1 MRRLVRWFW
10 ITVALVFLFEAWLW
24 DHLQPTRRLDRRPA
38 AAAPPQGADLEM
50 GGAAV
55 AGLVADRFIVP
66 LGLLLP
72 FKLAGLWLLAR
83 GYWMGAAGTLFF
95 AKIVGLGSTAFVF
108 DAARQKLL
116 QLGWFRRLYDI
127 VMAWRAWAH
136 RARRSGQGA
145 HQGAHGDVCA
155 APGRPRRAAAASH
168 PPARAHAAPCREAG
182 AAGSGRDVVAHST
195 ASGRRAARTGRCR

>member
-1 MRRLVRWFW
+1 MRRLIRWFW

-24 DHLQPTRRLDRRPA
+24 DHLQPLVGWLVDRLPLHHLKERISKWVSRLSPA
-38 AAAPPQGADLEM
+38 LSLIVF
-50 GGAAV
+50 AV
-55 AGLVADRFIVP
+55 PI
-66 LGLLLP
+66 GLLLP

-116 QLGWFRRLYDI
+116 QLGWFRQLYDI

-136 RARRSGQGA
+136 ELVDPVKEQIKARMALFAPHRAGRAVRLLLRIRRR
-145 HQGAHGDVCA
+145 VR
-155 APGRPRRAAAASH
+155 APVHPAKLERP
-168 PPARAHAAPCREAG
+168 E
-182 AAGSGRDVVAHST
+182 AAGT
-195 ASGRRAARTGRCR
+195 

>member
-10 ITVALVFLFEAWLW
+10 ITIALVFLFEAWLW
-24 DHLQPTRRLDRRPA
+24 DHLQPMVGWMVDRLPLHHLKERVSKWVARLSPA
-38 AAAPPQGADLEM
+38 LSLI
-50 GGAAV
+50 V
-55 AGLVADRFIVP
+55 FIVP

-116 QLGWFRRLYDI
+116 QLAWFRRLYDI

-136 RARRSGQGA
+136 ELADPVKERIKARMAMFAPHRAGRAVRLLLRIRRRVRA
-145 HQGAHGDVCA
+145 PVHPAKLERPEAA
-155 APGRPRRAAAASH
+155 AP
-168 PPARAHAAPCREAG
+168 
-182 AAGSGRDVVAHST
+182 
-195 ASGRRAARTGRCR
+195 

>member
-10 ITVALVFLFEAWLW
+10 ITIALVFLFEAWLW
-24 DHLQPTRRLDRRPA
+24 DHLQPTVGWIVDRLPLHHLTERISKWVARLSPA
-38 AAAPPQGADLEM
+38 LSLI
-50 GGAAV
+50 V
-55 AGLVADRFIVP
+55 FIVP

-116 QLGWFRRLYDI
+116 QLDWFRRLYDI
-127 VMAWRAWAH
+127 VMEWRAWAH
-136 RARRSGQGA
+136 ELADPVKERIKARMAMFAPHRAGRAVRLLLRIRRR
-145 HQGAHGDVCA
+145 VRT
-155 APGRPRRAAAASH
+155 PL
-168 PPARAHAAPCREAG
+168 HAAKLERPE
-182 AAGSGRDVVAHST
+182 AAGT
-195 ASGRRAARTGRCR
+195 

>member
-10 ITVALVFLFEAWLW
+10 ITIALVFLFEAWLW
-24 DHLQPTRRLDRRPA
+24 DHLQPIVGWLVDRLPLHHLKERISKWVARLSPA
-38 AAAPPQGADLEM
+38 LSLI
-50 GGAAV
+50 V
-55 AGLVADRFIVP
+55 FIVP

-116 QLGWFRRLYDI
+116 QLEWFRRLYDI
-127 VMAWRAWAH
+127 VMEWRAWAH
-136 RARRSGQGA
+136 EIADPVKERIKARMAMFAPHRAGRAVRLLLRIRRRMR
-145 HQGAHGDVCA
+145 
-155 APGRPRRAAAASH
+155 API
-168 PPARAHAAPCREAG
+168 HAAKLERPE
-182 AAGSGRDVVAHST
+182 AAGT
-195 ASGRRAARTGRCR
+195 